1 MTKSES
7 GRLRDVV
14 DRSSEDSFPAS
25 DPPSWLPVNGSRTG
39 DEAAPRERVLA
50 ACATAASA

>member
-1 MTKSES
+1 MTQAES
-7 GRLRDVV
+7 GRPRDAV

-25 DPPSWLPVNGSRTG
+25 DPPSWLPVNGSRAR

-50 ACATAASA
+50 ARATDVSA